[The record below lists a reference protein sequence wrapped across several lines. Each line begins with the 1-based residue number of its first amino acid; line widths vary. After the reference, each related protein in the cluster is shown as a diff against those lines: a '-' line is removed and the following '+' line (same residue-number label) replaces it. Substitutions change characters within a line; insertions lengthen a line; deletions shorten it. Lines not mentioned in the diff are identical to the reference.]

1 MLKHCLAG
9 LILACTTVAVTT
21 AAEPRPTLAEA
32 TAADFV
38 ADVVGPYLAIQSAL
52 VNDDLQPVTVAARS
66 LQKGAGTLGT
76 DGEALAAAAAKTAE
90 AKTLDSARA
99 AFGDLSA
106 ALIAYADDTKQ
117 PVEGKIVAFCPMAKK
132 SWVQADGAIAN
143 PYYGK
148 AMSTCGN
155 STRKLSTTP

>member
-9 LILACTTVAVTT
+9 LTLALATLDGT
-21 AAEPRPTLAEA
+21 AAAAPDPSHLEA
-32 TAADFV
+32 IAIDFV

-52 VNDDLQPVTVAARS
+52 VKDELAPVTTAARS
-66 LQKGAGTLGT
+66 LQKSAGALGAE
-76 DGEALAAAAAKTAE
+76 GKALVNAAAKTAE
-90 AKTLDSARA
+90 ATSLEAARA
-99 AFGDLSA
+99 AFGDLST

-117 PVEGKIVAFCPMAKK
+117 PIEGKIVAFCPMANK

-148 AMSTCGN
+148 AMSNCGS
-155 STRKLSTTP
+155 STRKLSTTR